1 MKFAGQAGLK
11 PEGNLTMSVS
21 FNTVP
26 GPVTEFAI
34 SCVHGTTEHRF
45 ENYQAVQ
52 SFLQS
57 ELDAHGGTGHLA
69 VCGDEFC
76 TAKRMSV
83 EPLEADPSPR
93 MNVSGSSAGA
103 LLRVL
108 GYPVDGY
115 SVSGSDTA
123 GNFLGRVLAAQ
134 AADTDGTGYT
144 AGRLAEL
151 HSIAEFSAAR
161 GRDVQWA

>member
-1 MKFAGQAGLK
+1 
-11 PEGNLTMSVS
+11 MSVS

-26 GPVTEFAI
+26 GLVTAFAI
-34 SCVHGTTEHRF
+34 ACVHGPTEQRF
-45 ENYQAVQ
+45 DSYRAVQ
-52 SFLQS
+52 SFLQA
-57 ELDAHGGTGHLA
+57 ELDIHGGTGHLA
-69 VCGDEFC
+69 QCGGEYC
-76 TAKRMSV
+76 AAMRMSV

-93 MNVSGSSAGA
+93 LSVSGSNAVT
-103 LLRVL
+103 LLRLL

-123 GNFLGRVLAAQ
+123 ENFLARVQDAQ
-134 AADTDGTGYT
+134 GATGCGSSYL

-151 HSIAEFSAAR
+151 RAIAEFSSTR